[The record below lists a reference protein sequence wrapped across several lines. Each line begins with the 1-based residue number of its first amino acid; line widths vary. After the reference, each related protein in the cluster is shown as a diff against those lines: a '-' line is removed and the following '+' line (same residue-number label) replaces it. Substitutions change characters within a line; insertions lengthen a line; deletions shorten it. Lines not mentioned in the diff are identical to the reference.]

1 MYAPSINSVAVAV
14 VALAVVAFYIFLW
27 WKIFSKAGHPGALS
41 LINLAVIIPLVG
53 PLIVLGLLIW
63 FAFSEWPALKRT

>member
-1 MYAPSINSVAVAV
+1 M
-14 VALAVVAFYIFLW
+14 
-27 WKIFSKAGHPGALS
+27 
-41 LINLAVIIPLVG
+41 INLAVIIPLVG